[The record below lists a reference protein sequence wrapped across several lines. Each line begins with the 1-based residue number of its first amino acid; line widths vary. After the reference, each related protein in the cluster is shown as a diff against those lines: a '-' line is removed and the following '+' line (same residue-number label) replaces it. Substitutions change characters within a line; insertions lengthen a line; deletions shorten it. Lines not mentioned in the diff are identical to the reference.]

1 VILPGIRHIPHR
13 DAPGETLAAVADF
26 IARLGLS

>member
-13 DAPGETLAAVADF
+13 DAPAETVAAVADF
-26 IARLGLS
+26 IGGLGL